1 MRRFLQITSFLA
13 FSVLVA
19 TSCIEEDDT
28 INCDWENIEVITRK
42 YLTGKDTNEI
52 TIYPVITTNN
62 YNFCDSMVFSPG
74 LNDWIK
80 PDGQDGNPGRTCTQ
94 QEAIDSIQAGNFT
107 ACPCRE
113 NPDKQNDQIN
123 SKFVIEGID
132 KFPNNILYIKVPGDT
147 VKIRTYQNYDNNNNV
162 FQGYVPTDTSL
173 GYYEFY
179 SSRILASGTYDYELV
194 LYKDIDHTVPLDT
207 IASSFV
213 IITSRYKNQNINCAH
228 YALEQDD
235 PLLQE

>member
-1 MRRFLQITSFLA
+1 MRRFLQITSFFA
-13 FSVLVA
+13 FSALVA
-19 TSCIEEDDT
+19 ISCIKEDDV
-28 INCDWENIEVITRK
+28 IDCNWQNIEVVTRT
-42 YLTGKDTNEI
+42 YGDSLDSTI

-62 YNFCDSMVFSPG
+62 YDFCDSMVFSPD

-80 PDGQDGNPGRTCTQ
+80 PDGKDGNPGRTCTQ
-94 QEAIDSIQAGNFT
+94 QEAIDSIQAGNYT

-123 SKFVIEGID
+123 SKLVIEGIEN
-132 KFPNNILYIKVPGDT
+132 FPNNILYIKVPGDT

-179 SSRILASGTYDYELV
+179 SSRILASGSYDYELV
-194 LYKDIDHTVPLDT
+194 LYKDVDHTVPFDT
-207 IASSFV
+207 IANSFI
-213 IITSRYKNQNINCAH
+213 IITSRYKDKNINCGQ

-235 PLLQE
+235 PLLQ